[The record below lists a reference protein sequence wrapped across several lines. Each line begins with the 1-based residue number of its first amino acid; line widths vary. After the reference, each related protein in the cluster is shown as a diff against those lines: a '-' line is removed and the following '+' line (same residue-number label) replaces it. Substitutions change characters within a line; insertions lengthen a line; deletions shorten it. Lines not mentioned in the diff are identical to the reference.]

1 LARDISKGVQ
11 ESKQYYK
18 IWPRVWENTQN
29 TEVKNKT
36 VVGGGREG
44 KHFFR
49 NLLFFHRG
57 FSKKFNSS
65 GTLHRVADI
74 SENLGTFIFRINQS
88 WKGPFLGCWILKM
101 KAPVSTET
109 SVTVYRP
116 IRRNMPKA
124 LNLHK
129 SRFTKLWHFSQSS
142 SSSSSS

>member
-1 LARDISKGVQ
+1 M
-11 ESKQYYK
+11 
-18 IWPRVWENTQN
+18 WENTQN

-36 VVGGGREG
+36 GVRGGG
-44 KHFFR
+44 KANTFFEICCFVTEA
-49 NLLFFHRG
+49 LV
-57 FSKKFNSS
+57 KKFNSS

-74 SENLGTFIFRINQS
+74 SENLGTFMFRFNQS
-88 WKGPFLGCWILKM
+88 WKGPFLDCWILKM

-129 SRFTKLWHFSQSS
+129 SRFTKLWHFSQ
-142 SSSSSS
+142 